1 MATVIDELIVRIG
14 LDATQFDRGQREA
27 TAAFQKTRDA
37 SAKTGKEIEAHAKTS
52 TEAFA
57 KLRDTAIALFAV
69 FTGGVGL
76 KEFVQSMTSTDAAT
90 GRLSATL
97 GISVKTLS
105 TYEGAWKLAGGT
117 AQGAANAF
125 TSMADNLQAFLNSGE
140 SKLPGF
146 FTAFQREGKKFIDV
160 NKPVPEIIDNIAE
173 ALANIAK
180 VNPQRATFFAKQ
192 FPGMAELMPILAMND
207 GYAKFLALKKEAANY
222 ATTDKDKDAATR
234 LLLIWD
240 RLDIRWRR
248 VGEMLYTSLEPAL
261 RYVGDRLLELA
272 DWATKHPKIM
282 QVAFELITAAVVALG
297 AAITYNL
304 LSSVLLGGFRTLI
317 GVVRGLATAFGL
329 LDVAAAPWLL
339 AAVLIAGV
347 AVLIYEN
354 WAPISA
360 WWKEMWAGMGK
371 DVDDF
376 EARYPWVK
384 PIIEGARAVG
394 KFLNQDI
401 GGGTS
406 SSGAS
411 GSWTDST
418 QPSTTSGSAATSGGA
433 APHSGAFQSNKTA
446 AAKQAAM
453 EQLRQEGVPEK
464 NLESAASLLTGQAIA
479 ESGLNP
485 NTIHDG
491 GRGYGVYGAGGIRR
505 TKMLQW
511 LKDNKFAQNSL
522 EGQMKYMAHEAMTGP
537 NYRASRQALMQASPQ
552 NLEAG
557 TRALTHNFE
566 SPAVENWGTRLKNS
580 MTALSA
586 LPSLAASAQAAAASS
601 SVWNDSH
608 ASTNTTSN
616 ETNINGGM
624 HIHTPATDGADFA
637 KRFGDW
643 TRNSQKFAAANFGG
657 N

>member
-1 MATVIDELIVRIG
+1 VATVIDELIVRIG
-14 LDATQFDRGQREA
+14 LDASQFDKGQREA
-27 TAAFQKTRDA
+27 SGAFLKTRDA
-37 SAKTGKEIEAHAKTS
+37 AVKSGKEIEAHAKTS

-76 KEFVQSMTSTDAAT
+76 KEFVQTMTTATAAT
-90 GRLSATL
+90 GRVAAGL

-105 TYEGAWKLAGGT
+105 AYEGAAEAAGGT
-117 AQGAANAF
+117 TQGMANAF
-125 TSMADNLQAFLNSGE
+125 SSLADNLQSFLNTGS
-140 SKLPGF
+140 SALPAY
-146 FTAFQREGKKFIDV
+146 FTALAREGGKAIDV
-160 NKPVPEIIDNIAE
+160 NKPLPELMHDIIED
-173 ALANIAK
+173 IAK
-180 VNPQRATFFAKQ
+180 IAQINPQRATYFAKQ
-192 FPGMAELMPILAMND
+192 FGVAELVPLLTGGIE
-207 GYAKFLALKKEAANY
+207 KFDELQKKMKAFAETPEQAQ
-222 ATTDKDKDAATR
+222 AATDLR
-234 LLLIWD
+234 TAWVLLLAEWES
-240 RLDIRWRR
+240 
-248 VGEMLYTSLEPAL
+248 VGREL
-261 RYVGDRLLELA
+261 LLELKPALMSIMGVLKQFA
-272 DWATKHPKIM
+272 DWAKTHPAEVKIG
-282 QVAFELITAAVVALG
+282 FEMITASVTALSLAMLG
-297 AAITYNL
+297 
-304 LSSVLLGGFRTLI
+304 LSL
-317 GVVRGLATAFGL
+317 
-329 LDVAAAPWLL
+329 AAAPWLV
-339 AAVLIAGV
+339 AGALIAGLALV
-347 AVLIYEN
+347 IYEN
-354 WAPISA
+354 WEPIKTWWKA
-360 WWKEMWAGMGK
+360 LWKEMG
-371 DVDDF
+371 DDIDDF
-376 EARYPWVK
+376 EARHPWVK

-637 KRFGDW
+637 QRFGDW